1 MASMTPEERS
11 QFARTGG
18 VVGGNA
24 RAASLTKKWRSEIAK
39 KAAAAR
45 WGKSKTAK

>member
-24 RAASLTKKWRSEIAK
+24 RAASLTKKEAQRDCEEGRGGAL
-39 KAAAAR
+39 
-45 WGKSKTAK
+45 G